1 MHNCDDSDGNTYS
14 TIRQSQEK
22 FNQAAERLSSRLA
35 SIQQEKVVAIQSFP
49 CQANDETEAYRCK
62 CSFQILQQ
70 RHPVNEEHRYQY
82 AIREEQ
88 RPVIIDTF
96 PIANRRIQ
104 SVMRQFRDDV
114 LNTSASNQDAFSLI
128 RHNLTSCT
136 LSTSWEHNMDCILT
150 LNYNQPI
157 EVNEWKLQARQ
168 LCSLLQLKE
177 VNGRS
182 KGLWVSATSSSQQQQ
197 PLSDD
202 GKNVHGIYNTLR
214 DTVYMIRIRR
224 QSIHCNDT
232 HEITRWEVTL
242 NIHSK
247 EYNDANTATNSRTST
262 TRTTVIPVLYEK
274 PETAFFHPNPN
285 AMTKALQW
293 MLQRLQHIQQLS
305 QQQQQQQAPSNTI
318 SLLEL
323 YCGCGAHTVA
333 LAQTGLLQR
342 ILAIELDVRLVQA
355 CQHNIALNGVQ
366 DIVTVLSCD
375 AGQFSK
381 KAGSKKQP
389 TSDDG
394 SSMDVITSFDILL
407 VDPPKQGLDM
417 AVCDMAL
424 QQEKTLQ
431 HILYISCGHQ
441 ALLRDLQRLSPR
453 YEVVACCQLDLF
465 PGTYSIE
472 TLVHLES
479 K

>member
-1 MHNCDDSDGNTYS
+1 MMMNKCDDSDDNNNYNNS
-14 TIRQSQEK
+14 SIRQSQEK
-22 FNQAAERLSSRLA
+22 LNQAAERLSSRLA
-35 SIQQEKVVAIQSFP
+35 SIQQEKVVVIQSFP
-49 CQANDETEAYRCK
+49 CQTNDETEAYRCK

-70 RHPVNEEHRYQY
+70 QHPVNEEYRCHY

-104 SVMRQFRDDV
+104 TVMRQFRDDI
-114 LNTSASNQDAFSLI
+114 LNTSASNQDNFSFI
-128 RHNLTSCT
+128 SPSLTSCT
-136 LSTSWEHNMDCILT
+136 LSTSWKHDMDCILT
-150 LNYNQPI
+150 LHYNQPI
-157 EVNEWKLQARQ
+157 EVNEWKRQARQ
-168 LCSLLQLKE
+168 LCSILQLRQ

-182 KGLWVSATSSSQQQQ
+182 KGLWVSATPSAQQH
-197 PLSDD
+197 LSDD
-202 GKNVHGIYNTLR
+202 GKDPHGSYNTLR

-232 HEITRWEVTL
+232 NEITSWEVTL
-242 NIHSK
+242 NNNSND
-247 EYNDANTATNSRTST
+247 NDANTTTNSRTST
-262 TRTTVIPVLYEK
+262 TGTTIIPVLYEK
-274 PETAFFHPNPN
+274 SETAFFHPNPN

-293 MLQRLQHIQQLS
+293 MLQRLQYIQQVP
-305 QQQQQQQAPSNTI
+305 QQQQAPSKTM

-333 LAQTGLLQR
+333 LARTGLVQR
-342 ILAIELDVRLVQA
+342 IVAVELDVRLVQA
-355 CQHNIALNGVQ
+355 CQHNVALNGVQ

-375 AGQFSK
+375 AGQYSK
-381 KAGSKKQP
+381 NSGSKKQP
-389 TSDDG
+389 TSDVG
-394 SSMDVITSFDILL
+394 SSMDATSYDILL

-424 QQEKTLQ
+424 QQQEEKTLQ

-441 ALLRDLQRLSPR
+441 ALLRDLQRLSPQ
-453 YEVVACCQLDLF
+453 YQVVDCCQLDLF

-472 TLVHLES
+472 TLVHLQR